1 MKATLLIDRMKH
13 LDIQQADSMLT
24 TLLDEA
30 IATQTE
36 IVMIR
41 NGIPVAR
48 IVPGD
53 IKSHSTQNYPLR
65 GMPIAIAEYFDQPMP
80 ELWSALGE

>member
-13 LDIQQADSMLT
+13 LDIQQADSTLT

-48 IVPGD
+48 IVPCN

-65 GMPIAIAEYFDQPMP
+65 GMPIAIAEDFDQPMP